1 MRLARRAA
9 SPSACRARRRGTSPA
24 AASRGPRRLRTALA
38 LGWTIGRHPRFRD
51 NENRVL
57 DGDPSAASRSPM
69 NEGLRLGEARAS
81 RRRRQGSPRW
91 RSVAAG
97 RLRELSHRRVKRAPL
112 PPKHYERPTATR
124 VPSAPRRFDCACP
137 NAAAN
142 PGFTRQSRGVPS
154 RGCESSGPWFAA
166 AVGARGSPMCL
177 QRHSPVT
184 ITRAARRVVGEAFEA
199 DRGPTRASG
208 SCPRQ
213 SFAPAVYR
221 VGTLGREDATM
232 REPQTPRAAPAD
244 GNG

>member
-1 MRLARRAA
+1 MPRAA
-9 SPSACRARRRGTSPA
+9 SRHQSSPGESRPEAVENRSRARLDHRPTSA
-24 AASRGPRRLRTALA
+24 LSRQRESRPRWRPL
-38 LGWTIGRHPRFRD
+38 P
-51 NENRVL
+51 
-57 DGDPSAASRSPM
+57 AASRSPM

-166 AVGARGSPMCL
+166 AVGARGSPMRL